1 MKRETL
7 SILILE
13 PNALQCDLIEMALIR
28 SRMKPIV
35 CDRPAALRQ
44 QLVQYMPDV
53 LLIDT
58 YLPGQ
63 NGLDLIGQLN
73 SEVLLKRTKVF
84 FISSMG
90 FPEIVQKA
98 GQMGASGFLVKP
110 LNPDLLVTRILGC
123 FNLTG
128 PGNYHCNQSVP
139 ILRARSSFIVFFIF
153 VSHNATELSSCEGAG
168 R

>member
-7 SILILE
+7 SVLVLE
-13 PNALQCDLIEMALIR
+13 PNPLQCDLIRMALIR
-28 SRMKPIV
+28 NHMNPII
-35 CDRPAALRQ
+35 CGRPEELRQ
-44 QLVQYMPDV
+44 QLVQHMPDV

-84 FISSMG
+84 FISAMG

-98 GQMGASGFLVKP
+98 AQIGASGFLVKP
-110 LNPDLLVTRILGC
+110 LDPDLLVTRILKS
-123 FNLTG
+123 FNR
-128 PGNYHCNQSVP
+128 SVRP
-139 ILRARSSFIVFFIF
+139 LLYPTPS
-153 VSHNATELSSCEGAG
+153 E
-168 R
+168 